1 MRKHILFALL
11 ALLAGFQLLNAIPAY
26 PGKIEY
32 VQPDG
37 TKIVLRQP
45 TGRPTP
51 PAAWFPCRPTVITVP
66 LRESL

>member
-1 MRKHILFALL
+1 MRKHILFSLL

-37 TKIVLRQP
+37 TKIVLR
-45 TGRPTP
+45 R
-51 PAAWFPCRPTVITVP
+51 
-66 LRESL
+66 

>member
-37 TKIVLRQP
+37 TKIVLRQHGDEFAHWTTEISP
-45 TGRPTP
+45 YDLTKGRIS
-51 PAAWFPCRPTVITVP
+51 FRYK
-66 LRESL
+66 